1 MPIKNTKELFVKLLS
16 DVRQHEERLLYAE
29 QELRE
34 AAQDPTFKETLDSLL
49 FLQDKTIATLDQCFK
64 LIGEQPV
71 KFNERIYDI
80 FLDDFRKE
88 VNEMQSPVTKLLY
101 ITAKA
106 NHLVHIRL
114 GELFTLVAMSD
125 ISGNHG
131 VGILLES
138 ILADKL
144 AFVERTRRKIRTT
157 IEKEI
162 C

>member
-1 MPIKNTKELFVKLLS
+1 MPINNTKELFVKLLS
-16 DVRQHEERLLYAE
+16 DVRQHEERLLFAE
-29 QELRE
+29 KELKE
-34 AAQDPTFKETLDSLL
+34 AAQDPNLKDTLDSLL
-49 FLQDKTIATLDQCFK
+49 FLQDKTISTIDQCFK

-71 KFNERIYDI
+71 KLDERIYDI

-88 VNEMQSPVTKLLY
+88 VNDMQSPVAKLLY

-106 NHLVHIRL
+106 NHLVHLRL

-131 VGILLES
+131 VEILLES
-138 ILADKL
+138 CLADKL
-144 AFVERTRRKIRTT
+144 AFVKHTKRKIKTA